1 MSLQDVD
8 ERTSCSWTLEP
19 SWVLKGVVTDDKK
32 SSHSIIV
39 FGYNLLF
46 WLLFYCEGVQMNRE
60 RYIIVL
66 FTLFSFQ
73 HEGVNVLVNLS
84 GMGCWLV

>member
-1 MSLQDVD
+1 VYLQDVD

-19 SWVLKGVVTDDKK
+19 SWVLKGDVTDDKT

-46 WLLFYCEGVQMNRE
+46 WLVFYCEGVQMNRDKG
-60 RYIIVL
+60 ILL
-66 FTLFSFQ
+66 FCLLCSASSMK
-73 HEGVNVLVNLS
+73 V
-84 GMGCWLV
+84 